1 MTIAYTIDVYS
12 KVDETLLLEIEIPEN
27 KLSNVAEIMGWSE
40 EDKKEF
46 SLGIGVYN
54 INEKQAIKLECLLCK
69 RFYSSDKS
77 LQISG
82 GSV

>member
-1 MTIAYTIDVYS
+1 MTIVYTIDVYS

-27 KLSNVAEIMGWSE
+27 KLSGIAEIMGWSE

-46 SLGIGVYN
+46 LLGIGVYN
-54 INEKQAIKLECLLCK
+54 INENQAIKLESLLCK
-69 RFYSSDKS
+69 KFYSSNNA

>member
-1 MTIAYTIDVYS
+1 MTIVYTIDVYS

-27 KLSNVAEIMGWSE
+27 KLSDIAEIMGWSE

-46 SLGIGVYN
+46 LLGIGVYN
-54 INEKQAIKLECLLCK
+54 INENQAIKLESLLCK
-69 RFYSSDKS
+69 KFYSSNNA